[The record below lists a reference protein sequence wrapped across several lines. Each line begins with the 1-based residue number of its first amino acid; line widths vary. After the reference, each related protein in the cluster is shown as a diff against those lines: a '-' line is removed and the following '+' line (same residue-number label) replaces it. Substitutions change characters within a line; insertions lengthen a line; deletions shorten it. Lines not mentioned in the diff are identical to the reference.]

1 MRGGI
6 AQAQFDPWSPLLSA
20 MLDISASRC
29 SFRPSSFTAP
39 SAAPRAR
46 SVALYSLLTLLSI
59 VRSIA
64 ISAVSF
70 IGRSLRRP
78 ARSLIPITAKRQSLG
93 GTAAL
98 TCRCV
103 LVALR
108 LIGISW
114 FRTNLQ
120 PLQPAQQESNVLR
133 QFFSG
138 DVVRCL
144 TQRGA
149 DAVDEVNVVDPR
161 HVFGL
166 LLHIGRLD

>member
-29 SFRPSSFTAP
+29 SFRPSSFTAR
-39 SAAPRAR
+39 SAIPRAR

-64 ISAVSF
+64 ISVVSF
-70 IGRSLRRP
+70 MGGSLRRP
-78 ARSLIPITAKRQSLG
+78 ARNLIPITAKRQSLG

-103 LVALR
+103 LAAAR
-108 LIGISW
+108 
-114 FRTNLQ
+114 
-120 PLQPAQQESNVLR
+120 
-133 QFFSG
+133 
-138 DVVRCL
+138 
-144 TQRGA
+144 
-149 DAVDEVNVVDPR
+149 
-161 HVFGL
+161 
-166 LLHIGRLD
+166 